1 MLTLA
6 IYTATRTLS
15 VALIED
21 QNVLAEISEVA
32 AQAHAERLPLLL
44 DQLLKQTGKQRTDIE
59 LVAVGVGPG
68 YQHPRADLQ
77 ALPAV

>member
-6 IYTATRTLS
+6 IDTATRTLS

-32 AQAHAERLPLLL
+32 AQAHA
-44 DQLLKQTGKQRTDIE
+44 
-59 LVAVGVGPG
+59 
-68 YQHPRADLQ
+68 
-77 ALPAV
+77 